1 MKEEEGEWKEE
12 GGKGEI
18 FERERER
25 EEILERS
32 PLHTKKRKEKTQQPI
47 FFLPPTPHARFF
59 SRFPFFSLS
68 PILCE

>member
-47 FFLPPTPHARFF
+47 FFFYPPLHTRAFF
-59 SRFPFFSLS
+59 PVFLS
-68 PILCE
+68 FR